1 MYFCYSPESFP
12 TAIGKIF
19 LASNSSI
26 NFEILEI
33 GIKNEQIYRAH
44 ELMMI
49 IRINFWRYI
58 SKSSTDNNIFD
69 RKCEYV
75 ILLTSLIQNIS
86 YHICIKTLMN
96 INKNLIIRVEI
107 IYNNYHTIAISVV
120 ATGSNAVLNVT
131 RRHHLPSIISRNEII
146 PNWESKLKLG
156 TSSPTSSISII
167 LFCCVLFCYVVR
179 IDLISWWQ

>member
-1 MYFCYSPESFP
+1 
-12 TAIGKIF
+12 
-19 LASNSSI
+19 
-26 NFEILEI
+26 
-33 GIKNEQIYRAH
+33 
-44 ELMMI
+44 MMI
-49 IRINFWRYI
+49 IRINSWRYI
-58 SKSSTDNNIFD
+58 SKSSIDNNIFD

-75 ILLTSLIQNIS
+75 LLLTSLIQYIS
-86 YHICIKTLMN
+86 YHICIKILTN
-96 INKNLIIRVEI
+96 IKTFLIIREEI

-120 ATGSNAVLNVT
+120 ATGSKAVRNVT

-167 LFCCVLFCYVVR
+167 LLCCVLFCSVLFYTALFSM